1 MWSNPDSNVE
11 LLCHIN
17 YMCQPMTKWHS
28 PMCYKIYMAIHFTY
42 NLEIQ
47 RRINHKSL
55 SHNAEYKNKFTDDFF
70 LLLAWMSVFS
80 SGHPHCKT
88 CHSSDG
94 NENNFRSA
102 VQANSQSQ
110 YLHRIEVSRI
120 FPSNLRK
127 TNRFFIKDGWLYS
140 DFFPGK
146 ILRVVQTQPILF
158 LKSMSETVGSDR
170 ERLWI
175 WICNRFWVDLE
186 IHHSRS

>member
-1 MWSNPDSNVE
+1 MEKLPHPIWTVRDYQCVR
-11 LLCHIN
+11 
-17 YMCQPMTKWHS
+17 
-28 PMCYKIYMAIHFTY
+28 AHFTNFY
-42 NLEIQ
+42 KKIFYGSDTEMGLILSKYRGETLESKPSLLAWPSN
-47 RRINHKSL
+47 RIEMNHKSL

-80 SGHPHCKT
+80 SGQPHCKT

-127 TNRFFIKDGWLYS
+127 TNRFFTKDNSL
-140 DFFPGK
+140 
-146 ILRVVQTQPILF
+146 
-158 LKSMSETVGSDR
+158 
-170 ERLWI
+170 
-175 WICNRFWVDLE
+175 
-186 IHHSRS
+186 

>member
-1 MWSNPDSNVE
+1 MYNPDRNK
-11 LLCHIN
+11 C
-17 YMCQPMTKWHS
+17 
-28 PMCYKIYMAIHFTY
+28 
-42 NLEIQ
+42 
-47 RRINHKSL
+47 L
-55 SHNAEYKNKFTDDFF
+55 SHNAEYKNKLTDDFF
-70 LLLAWMSVFS
+70 LLLAWISVFN

-127 TNRFFIKDGWLYS
+127 TNRFFIKDGLLCS

-146 ILRVVQTQPILF
+146 NFKHRKYESGV
-158 LKSMSETVGSDR
+158 
-170 ERLWI
+170 RLQSSLYCPRM
-175 WICNRFWVDLE
+175 CNRRWIVVKHYHYRYIAE
-186 IHHSRS
+186 IISQFFTGIMSGTNPVARFMSNKL